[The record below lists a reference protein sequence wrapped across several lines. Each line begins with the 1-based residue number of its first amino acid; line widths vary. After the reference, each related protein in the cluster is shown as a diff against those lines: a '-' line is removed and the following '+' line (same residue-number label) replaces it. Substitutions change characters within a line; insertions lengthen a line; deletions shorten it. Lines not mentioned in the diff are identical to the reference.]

1 MLCSCGYIW
10 FEHKPQCNQ
19 KAHVG
24 FISLCVF
31 DKQKQHRLGHLS
43 WLSNSGTFHKE
54 ELRELLWCQT
64 EVAPCKKMVNVTFFG
79 SKLSSSSGSP
89 PVPALQFPFIHFL
102 LDLPLTPLMAAFGD
116 PATPKG
122 DAKEKRRGDWKKERK
137 KERLPWKPSLLH
149 SKSVCLG
156 ILHLRQW
163 IKTSFGEIWRE
174 IAETDWVPFTTGSN

>member
-137 KERLPWKPSLLH
+137 KGFPESLHFCTLKVFALAFCISGNELKP
-149 SKSVCLG
+149 VLG
-156 ILHLRQW
+156 
-163 IKTSFGEIWRE
+163 KFGGR
-174 IAETDWVPFTTGSN
+174 